1 MKNKEASES
10 ENEEGF
16 LLPYIG
22 PVLLAARLK
31 NKLSQEA
38 LAKKARTSD
47 ATVRR
52 IEAKAGSIRP
62 ELLKRLCEALKL
74 SYKDVVTQ
82 ALIKTW
88 RDLHEP
94 AGGPLTQFRERILEK
109 FDQQKTKDRGFLEE
123 VLEYAAFILVGM
135 QAEAKPEM
143 KTEPPPEPNP
153 I

>member
-1 MKNKEASES
+1 MKNEETSERD
-10 ENEEGF
+10 EGF

-22 PVLLAARLK
+22 PVILDARLK
-31 NKLSQEA
+31 SKLSQGA
-38 LAKKARTSD
+38 LAKRAGTSD

-52 IEAKAGSIRP
+52 IETKTGSIRP
-62 ELLKRLCEALKL
+62 ALLKRLCEVLKL
-74 SYKDVVTQ
+74 SYTDVVTQ

-135 QAEAKPEM
+135 QVEAKPEM
-143 KTEPPPEPNP
+143 KTKQQPEPQP